1 MRQLLTSLISY
12 GKITTTEAQA
22 KALKRQVERLISR
35 SKDLSLVTRRKA
47 LAIFPQKNIARKFLD
62 QIVPQFTQRVGGYV
76 RVIKLP
82 HRRGD
87 HAPLARVEFVEE
99 IKPPTSLPEKKSSAK
114 ERISAKAKNRVAPK
128 AKSVEKVAKRGTK
141 RAKTTKTK

>member
-62 QIVPQFTQRVGGYV
+62 QIVPQFTQRVG
-76 RVIKLP
+76 
-82 HRRGD
+82 
-87 HAPLARVEFVEE
+87 AP
-99 IKPPTSLPEKKSSAK
+99 
-114 ERISAKAKNRVAPK
+114 
-128 AKSVEKVAKRGTK
+128 
-141 RAKTTKTK
+141 